1 MQTVLNTAGNGL
13 WSRKATAVTVTDIVV
28 AYVDEEKEFGE
39 LRVYFD
45 TKTWNTDVDGLIYT
59 DQLCTQ
65 ELRIFLVSQ
74 GFSEGA
80 AYTAGYSEQGM
91 QGDDFVSFDIG
102 EIFIDTWEN
111 LFGEIVVA

>member
-13 WSRKATAVTVTDIVV
+13 WSHKAKAVTVTDIAV

-59 DQLCTQ
+59 DKLFQQ

-80 AYTAGYSEQGM
+80 AFTAGYSEQGM
-91 QGDDFVSFDIG
+91 QGDDYVSFDIG
-102 EIFIDTWEN
+102 EIFIGTWEN